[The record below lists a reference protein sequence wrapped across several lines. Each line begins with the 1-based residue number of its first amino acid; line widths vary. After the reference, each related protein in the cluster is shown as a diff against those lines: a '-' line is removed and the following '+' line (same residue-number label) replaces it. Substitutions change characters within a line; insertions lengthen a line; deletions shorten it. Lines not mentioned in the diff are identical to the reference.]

1 MLDARFWMLDVLDA
15 WWCSCSKML
24 ESLCSNSLDTRK
36 IDARSNTNK
45 IILDYAEI
53 EVTDGNSRILN
64 IEGRSINHISNQ
76 NWDTKS

>member
-1 MLDARFWMLDVLDA
+1 
-15 WWCSCSKML
+15 ML

-76 NWDTKS
+76 N